1 MSGDDFILTAAEL
14 RLRRR
19 RRHRIL
25 VLVLLL
31 LLLLITG
38 FFGGHPAMNMIKAWQ
53 ARRHAQRAFTL
64 ISKEQWND
72 ARSEAVAAYQLRPTE
87 PQALRAVARF
97 LSRTHQP
104 EALEFWKQLAERTSL
119 TRQDVR
125 EEAMIAII
133 AADTSRADASLRELI
148 GSHAEPADWL
158 LAAQLSVQKNLQ
170 DEAKPYLEK
179 IVADPRATESQQFRA
194 TLLQVVLA
202 GDNPT
207 ERTNAL
213 TRLKKLAEGKTATSL
228 DVLVVLAQSAL
239 SAPLG
244 EAGSVPSGRTVEPA
258 VSADRTDSSR
268 GEPGAKSKSIA
279 GDSAAAAEAALAKEA
294 TPATTEET
302 MGASDLSRALE
313 NHPLAKAQHKLLALD
328 LLAHVDPAQ
337 RDAVI
342 ARAIGDWKDAEPAD
356 VVVLADWLNAKTE
369 FQKTL
374 DIISLEKA
382 LQSRD
387 LFLRYLDALGALG
400 RWNEIKQLLGSERF
414 PLDPV
419 VQAMYLARC
428 SGHLGEKTA
437 AGNNWQRALEAAGG
451 DPKKLM
457 TLAQYAEKNENTE
470 IAEAAYNGAAAVSP
484 KLRVAQNGRLR
495 LAQAS
500 RDTKKLHAVLAEM
513 LALWPNDAAI
523 QNDEAYTRLLLLPA
537 ETEENKRELSAIEQ
551 RAGKLIEREPAS
563 LPHRTLLAL
572 ARLRQGRAAE
582 ALQVYAGINVP
593 KRVLTPSALAVH
605 AAILA
610 ATDATD
616 GARAEAAQVPV
627 DKLLPEERALIANLL

>member
-1 MSGDDFILTAAEL
+1 MSSDDFILTAAEL

-19 RRHRIL
+19 KRRRIV

-31 LLLLITG
+31 VLLLITG

-72 ARSEAVAAYQLRPTE
+72 ARREAVAAYQLRPTE

-133 AADTSRADASLRELI
+133 AADTSRADASVRELI

-207 ERTNAL
+207 ERTSAL

-244 EAGSVPSGRTVEPA
+244 EAGSVSSGKIVEPA

-268 GEPGAKSKSIA
+268 GEPGAK
-279 GDSAAAAEAALAKEA
+279 
-294 TPATTEET
+294 
-302 MGASDLSRALE
+302 
-313 NHPLAKAQHKLLALD
+313 
-328 LLAHVDPAQ
+328 
-337 RDAVI
+337 
-342 ARAIGDWKDAEPAD
+342 
-356 VVVLADWLNAKTE
+356 
-369 FQKTL
+369 
-374 DIISLEKA
+374 
-382 LQSRD
+382 
-387 LFLRYLDALGALG
+387 
-400 RWNEIKQLLGSERF
+400 
-414 PLDPV
+414 
-419 VQAMYLARC
+419 
-428 SGHLGEKTA
+428 
-437 AGNNWQRALEAAGG
+437 
-451 DPKKLM
+451 
-457 TLAQYAEKNENTE
+457 
-470 IAEAAYNGAAAVSP
+470 
-484 KLRVAQNGRLR
+484 
-495 LAQAS
+495 
-500 RDTKKLHAVLAEM
+500 
-513 LALWPNDAAI
+513 
-523 QNDEAYTRLLLLPA
+523 
-537 ETEENKRELSAIEQ
+537 
-551 RAGKLIEREPAS
+551 
-563 LPHRTLLAL
+563 
-572 ARLRQGRAAE
+572 
-582 ALQVYAGINVP
+582 
-593 KRVLTPSALAVH
+593 
-605 AAILA
+605 
-610 ATDATD
+610 
-616 GARAEAAQVPV
+616 
-627 DKLLPEERALIANLL
+627 